1 MILDV
6 ILYYFSIL
14 KDLMVRIWDKLS
26 ITENVSYLML
36 VVALMLILTFISV
49 LRFSFAEEGLRSI
62 KSFKVKSTKSKNKK
76 ER

>member
-14 KDLMVRIWDKLS
+14 KDLIVRIWDKLS